1 MLRSARTGLHEPSNL
16 ALSREPGRAVVSYLL
31 DLSFYDRLGSC
42 RTKSDLSAGYGE
54 SECRMDGWAS
64 ISIAAACTSFTV
76 LCAAPVLAASLVTFV
91 SGEGT
96 DSGACASPVNPCR
109 TFQFAFGQTSP
120 GGEIKALDPADYGPI
135 TITHSISITGV
146 DGAGVNTPSGD
157 DITINAG
164 PNDTV
169 NLSRLT
175 LDGVQTAVTGIRLN
189 SGGSLTI
196 ANCVIRN
203 FTGAGVQLSPQATTA
218 FLIADTAVAG
228 NFAVGI
234 GLNGQGSG
242 SAQGTLDRVSVTG
255 NDNGLFVGAHATVLA
270 IDSSVADNAS
280 SGIDIFNGGV
290 VRLFHSVVTGNIQG
304 VIVGAG
310 TTAESAGDNVIRGNG
325 TDVNGTLSNAG
336 TQ

>member
-1 MLRSARTGLHEPSNL
+1 MLKCISRHAIAG
-16 ALSREPGRAVVSYLL
+16 ALLTLPC
-31 DLSFYDRLGSC
+31 LS
-42 RTKSDLSAGYGE
+42 
-54 SECRMDGWAS
+54 
-64 ISIAAACTSFTV
+64 
-76 LCAAPVLAASLVTFV
+76 AAPVLAASLVTFV

-218 FLIADTAVAG
+218 FLIADVTSSDNRVAG
-228 NFAVGI
+228 IDVI
-234 GLNGQGSG
+234 PEVTG
-242 SAQGTLDRVSVTG
+242 SARGTLDHVSANKNGNGIEVTSR
-255 NDNGLFVGAHATVLA
+255 ATVLA
-270 IDSSVADNAS
+270 VNSTAADN
-280 SGIDIFNGGV
+280 GNTGFNVGDVGSV
-290 VRLFHSVVTGNIQG
+290 LRLAHSAATGNG
-304 VIVGAG
+304 TGFFVGAG
-310 TTAESAGDNVIRGNG
+310 TAESAGNNFIRGNG
-325 TDVNGTLSNAG
+325 ANVFQGHKGASALKAERERSITW
-336 TQ
+336 

>member
-1 MLRSARTGLHEPSNL
+1 
-16 ALSREPGRAVVSYLL
+16 
-31 DLSFYDRLGSC
+31 
-42 RTKSDLSAGYGE
+42 
-54 SECRMDGWAS
+54 MDGWAS

>member
-1 MLRSARTGLHEPSNL
+1 MFKLISPLSL
-16 ALSREPGRAVVSYLL
+16 AGALISLTS
-31 DLSFYDRLGSC
+31 LG
-42 RTKSDLSAGYGE
+42 
-54 SECRMDGWAS
+54 
-64 ISIAAACTSFTV
+64 
-76 LCAAPVLAASLVTFV
+76 AAPALAASPVTFV
-91 SGEGT
+91 SGKGT
-96 DSGACASPVNPCR
+96 DTGSCASPAAPCR
-109 TFQFAFGQTSP
+109 TFQFALSQTSP
-120 GGEIKALDPADYGPI
+120 GGEIKALDSAGYGHI

-146 DGAGVNTPSGD
+146 EGAGIDQRSGD
-157 DITINAG
+157 NITINAG

-196 ANCVIRN
+196 TNCVIRN
-203 FTGAGVQLSPQATTA
+203 FTGAGVQLSPAATMA

-228 NFAVGI
+228 NSAVGI
-234 GLNGQGSG
+234 GLNGQGTG
-242 SAQGTLDRVSVTG
+242 SAEGTLDRVSVTG
-255 NDNGLFVGAHATVLA
+255 NSNGLFVGSHATVMA

-310 TTAESAGDNVIRGNG
+310 TTAVSAGDNVIRGNG
-325 TDVNGTLSNAG
+325 TDVNGTLTNAG